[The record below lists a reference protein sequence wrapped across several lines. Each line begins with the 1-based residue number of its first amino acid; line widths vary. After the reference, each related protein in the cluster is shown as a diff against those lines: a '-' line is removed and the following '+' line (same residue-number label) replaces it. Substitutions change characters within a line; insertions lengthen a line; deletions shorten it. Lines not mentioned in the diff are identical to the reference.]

1 MLTDREIFMALV
13 DNDSIQESDA
23 IILLEGDGLNRYKH
37 AVQLFQEGWAP
48 LIVFSGGIVDYEYGS
63 IPYEEI
69 YPRMLASGISP
80 ESIIHE
86 RKSLNTKEQADNV
99 IKMCEARGWK
109 SIILV
114 GSPYHQYRAFLTF
127 LKSAINML
135 PELIIFNSPAK
146 NLPWFYKEDWGNRF
160 KNLQGEFDRIERYMA
175 LGHLASF
182 REVIEYMEWKESLV
196 NY

>member
-1 MLTDREIFMALV
+1 MLTNREIFMALV
-13 DNDSIQESDA
+13 DNDTIQKSDA
-23 IILLEGDGLNRYKH
+23 IILLEGDGLNRYQH
-37 AVQLFQEGWAP
+37 AVNLFQEGWAP
-48 LIVFSGGIVDYEYGS
+48 LIVFSGGIVNYGYGS

-80 ESIIHE
+80 GTLIHE
-86 RKSLNTKEQADNV
+86 RESLNTKEQADN
-99 IKMCEARGWK
+99 IMKLCETRGWK

-127 LKSAINML
+127 LKSAINIL

-146 NLPWFYKEDWGNRF
+146 NLPWFSNEDWGNRYE
-160 KNLQGEFDRIERYMA
+160 NLHGEFDRIERYMA

-182 REVIEYMEWKESLV
+182 EEVIDYMKWKESLV
-196 NY
+196 NL

>member
-13 DNDSIQESDA
+13 DNDSMQKSDA
-23 IILLEGDGLNRYKH
+23 IVLLEGDGLNRYKH
-37 AVQLFQEGWAP
+37 AVRLFHEGWAP

-69 YPRMLASGISP
+69 YPQMIALGVSP

-86 RKSLNTKEQADNV
+86 GKSLNTKEQADN
-99 IKMCEARGWK
+99 IMNICKERGWQR
-109 SIILV
+109 IILV

-127 LKSAINML
+127 LKSAMNTL
-135 PELIIFNSPAK
+135 PGLIIFNSPAN
-146 NLPWFYKEDWGNRF
+146 NLPWFNQESWGSRF
-160 KNLQGEFDRIERYMA
+160 ENLQREFERIDRYAA

-182 REVIEYMEWKESLV
+182 KDVIDYMKWKESLV
-196 NY
+196 